1 MGAQVGQRDLPH
13 SAATPK
19 LSHMKTVNVVG
30 IIYNPMA
37 PKAPGLAQQIAGVIG
52 PARESWMEP
61 VDSSDIADADLAQ
74 TDLIITVGGDG
85 TILRAARVAS
95 LHDIP
100 LLGVNLGRLG
110 FMTELR
116 ARDALERIPRY
127 LEGGAR
133 LEERSM
139 LKAQVLCQS
148 PDSGSED
155 SPWHNALN
163 DVVLG
168 RGSASRLIRVQA
180 VVDGASLTS
189 YRADAVIVSS
199 ATGTTGYNLSAGGP
213 ILDPRAQ
220 EMVLKPVAPHVG
232 LATAVVLPSTATV
245 DLTVDST
252 DGAVLSLDGYL
263 DQHVQN
269 GDGVRIR
276 KSPKTAKFL
285 REKSS
290 KEFYSSLTRRLGFEG
305 GMGAG
310 RAVFY

>member
-1 MGAQVGQRDLPH
+1 MAAPLPQPPP
-13 SAATPK
+13 TPK
-19 LSHMKTVNVVG
+19 LPHMKTVKVVG
-30 IIYNPMA
+30 IIYNPVA
-37 PKAPGLAQQIAGVIG
+37 PKAPGLAQQIAHSIG
-52 PARESWMEP
+52 PARESWLQP
-61 VDSSDIADADLAQ
+61 AGSSDITDDGLAQ

-85 TILRAARVAS
+85 TILRAARVAV

-116 ARDALERIPRY
+116 ARDALDRIPQY
-127 LEGGAR
+127 LEGGGR

-139 LKAQVLCQS
+139 LKAQVLFQD
-148 PDSGSED
+148 PNSGSAD
-155 SPWHNALN
+155 PTWHHALN
-163 DVVLG
+163 DIVLG
-168 RGSASRLIRVQA
+168 RGSALRLIGVQA
-180 VVDGASLTS
+180 VVNGANLTS

-213 ILDPRAQ
+213 ILDPRAK

-232 LATAVVLPSTATV
+232 LATAVVLPSSATI

-252 DGAVLSLDGYL
+252 DGAILSVDGYL
-263 DQHVQN
+263 DHHVQN

-285 REKSS
+285 RERSS

-310 RAVFY
+310 RPVFY